1 MISAAACSGRRSTW
15 RRFEG
20 PLGIPPLVSSARV
33 VGWRPLGTALVCLA
47 AYGFAGWALRP
58 YPFAR
63 SLLGN
68 IVLLATAGLVVI
80 TIWSRRSSW
89 AGCQRLF
96 WDLFAIGMALWFVGH
111 IGWAYG
117 ELVLR
122 DPSWLRW
129 HTIFS
134 LCGGIAPVIALL
146 ARPHRG
152 IRAYAVGT
160 TALELAA
167 TGLLAVFIYSY
178 FVLVPSL
185 VPAQAAEAQARLLVL
200 VQANRLA
207 LLAGLAVAA
216 WGARHT
222 PWYSTY
228 LTLAFGVAIGLALR
242 IGTNVAIARGDYH
255 PGSVH
260 DLAWIVPWLCYAW
273 AAAEA
278 PPSRRQEDVE
288 IPDAPTAIALSAVPV
303 LLIPLVGYGTILI
316 DPQGSPTDSF
326 RALLTGVTTVGGLAL
341 LTIRLAT
348 QRGALQR
355 ADSRL
360 KLLAAATERTA
371 DMILITRADGAFEHA
386 NEAFLRTLG
395 YTRREL
401 EQLELGSL
409 VGAESPELRALI
421 AEAAQQ
427 SGGWRGTLTRRRKD
441 GTRFSAASTVVA
453 LKNSS
458 GAVTHY
464 VGVERDMSEELR
476 MRDQLVHSERL
487 SAIGELVAGVA
498 HEINNP
504 LQTIV
509 GCVEL
514 MLDDRSGTTN
524 TRDLETV
531 RREAAR
537 AGQIVRNLL
546 SFVRRGST
554 DRMVTDL
561 TAVVRTT
568 VELREYHLRQR
579 NIETVARFAERPL
592 LAMINRDEIQQIVL
606 NLLLNAEH
614 AIASW
619 APTGAITV
627 TTGTEHQ
634 RHFVEVADNGPG
646 ISAELRGRVFEPF
659 FTTKEVGEG
668 TGLGLSISHGIAHA
682 HGGTLELLESKRGA
696 RFRLT
701 LPAFEQD
708 QRAAHPGL
716 QLASMDPQA
725 VLVVDDEAP
734 IRELLV
740 RLLERRGYT
749 VHAADSGTAALH
761 LAASHPFG
769 LVICDVRMP
778 GISGVELHRR
788 LEDAHPA
795 NGRRFVFITGDS
807 KSIEA
812 LPAAPHTAVLPK
824 PFTAADL
831 DAVLA
836 RVYA

>member
-1 MISAAACSGRRSTW
+1 M
-15 RRFEG
+15 
-20 PLGIPPLVSSARV
+20 VSSRRA
-33 VGWRPLGTALVCLA
+33 VGWRGLLTALALIVV
-47 AYGFAGWALRP
+47 YGLAGWALGP

-68 IVLLATAGLVVI
+68 TVLLATAGLVAV
-80 TIWSRRSSW
+80 TIWSRRRSW

-96 WDLFAIGMALWFVGH
+96 WDVFAIGMAFWFVGH

-117 ELVLR
+117 ELVLQ

-134 LCGGIAPVIALL
+134 LCGGIAPLIALL

-152 IRAYAVGT
+152 VRGYVVGT
-160 TALELAA
+160 TAVELAA

-178 FVLVPSL
+178 FVLVPSM
-185 VPAQAAEAQARLLVL
+185 VPAQSAGAQARLLVL

-207 LLAGLAVAA
+207 LLLGLAAAA
-216 WGARHT
+216 WAARHT
-222 PWYSTY
+222 AWYQTY
-228 LTLAFGVAIGLALR
+228 VTLAFGVALGFVLRTAL
-242 IGTNVAIARGDYH
+242 NAAIARGDYH
-255 PGSVH
+255 PGSLH
-260 DLAWIVPWLCYAW
+260 DFAWIVPWLCYAW

-278 PPSRRQEDVE
+278 PSSRRPEDVE
-288 IPDAPTAIALSAVPV
+288 IPEAPTAIALSAVPV
-303 LLIPLVGYGTILI
+303 LMIPLVGYGTILI
-316 DPQGSPTDSF
+316 DPLGPPTDSF

-341 LTIRLAT
+341 LTIRLAA

-371 DMILITRADGAFEHA
+371 DMILITRVDGAFEHA

-401 EQLELGSL
+401 EQLALGDL
-409 VGAESPELRALI
+409 LGAESPELRALI

-427 SGGWRGTLTRRRKD
+427 SGGWRGTLMRRRKD
-441 GTRFSAASTVVA
+441 GARFSTACAVVA

-464 VGVERDMSEELR
+464 VGVERDISDELR
-476 MRDQLVHSERL
+476 LRDQLVHSERL

-514 MLDDRSGTTN
+514 MLDDRSGTGHK
-524 TRDLETV
+524 RDLETV

-546 SFVRRGST
+546 SFVRKGSA
-554 DRMVTDL
+554 DRTLTDL
-561 TAVVRTT
+561 TSVVRTT

-579 NIETVARFAERPL
+579 NIETVARYAERPL
-592 LAMINRDEIQQIVL
+592 LAMMNRDEIQQVVL

-627 TTGTEHQ
+627 TTGTEDQ
-634 RHFVEVADNGPG
+634 RHFVEIVDNGPG
-646 ISAELRGRVFEPF
+646 VSPELRGRIFEPF

-682 HGGTLELLESKRGA
+682 HGGTLELVESKRGA
-696 RFRLT
+696 RFRLS
-701 LPAFEQD
+701 LPVYQQQQLATVSG
-708 QRAAHPGL
+708 P
-716 QLASMDPQA
+716 QLASTDPQA

-749 VHAADSGTAALH
+749 VQAADSGHTALE
-761 LAASHPFG
+761 LAASHPFS

-778 GISGVELHRR
+778 SMSGVELHRR
-788 LEDAHPA
+788 LEEEHPA
-795 NGRRFVFITGDS
+795 NRRSFVFITGDA
-807 KSIEA
+807 KSVEA
-812 LPAAPHTAVLPK
+812 LPAAPHVAVLPK
-824 PFTAADL
+824 PFTAGDL